1 VVTALWTKGPAPQEY
16 TNLVLCRDVFHC
28 TPSQLQAEAA
38 EDILAALACI
48 EAENYVREQQ
58 ERSKKKR

>member
-1 VVTALWTKGPAPQEY
+1 LPEADIMVITMSSDE
-16 TNLVLCRDVFHC
+16 
-28 TPSQLQAEAA
+28 SQV
-38 EDILAALACI
+38 LACI

>member
-1 VVTALWTKGPAPQEY
+1 
-16 TNLVLCRDVFHC
+16 VFHC
-28 TPSQLQAEAA
+28 TPSLLQAEAA

>member
-16 TNLVLCRDVFHC
+16 TDLVLCRDVFHC
-28 TPSQLQAEAA
+28 TPSELRAEAA
-38 EDILAALACI
+38 EDIMAALACI

-58 ERSKKKR
+58 ERSRKR